1 MLKLLTLTMILST
14 NVYSEVDEDQINQI
28 ISESKRT
35 RAEISESEKNRSPAN
50 SIQNWND
57 FERVM
62 KDNDQN
68 WEREV
73 NNLIK
78 EYE

>member
-1 MLKLLTLTMILST
+1 MFKLLTLTMILS
-14 NVYSEVDEDQINQI
+14 NSAYSEVYEEQVNRI
-28 ISESKRT
+28 IKESKKT

-68 WEREV
+68 WEKEV
-73 NNLIK
+73 NNLIE